1 MFIAMNRFQV
11 KTEFA
16 DSFEKHWRERESF
29 LDRFSG
35 FIRFRLLRSEALFG
49 APVDVTEFVS
59 HSEWLN
65 QASFEEWLHSDFSRK
80 AHGKGGSTIKDWLTA
95 PPKFSGYNEVM
106 DQVPGHRTDFR
117 SVRQDLLVEEHFSRE
132 TVSQKQLLAKGNES
146 GLPPISVGAFEG
158 RILEIL
164 LRAINAKRG
173 IEFGTLGG
181 YSASW
186 LARALPADGE
196 LLTLELD
203 PKRAEW
209 AQLQLDALKPNCK
222 VRVLA
227 GDAMKNLETLQG
239 WDSLDFVFIDADKNS
254 YAKYAAWALP
264 RLRKGG
270 LILADNAYL
279 WGAMNYFGKNADE
292 LTPPTAEGLHAW
304 SQRQFEGM
312 SDCWKL
318 LSTEDSLASI
328 ILPTGE
334 GLGIAIKI

>member
-1 MFIAMNRFQV
+1 MNRFQV
-11 KTEFA
+11 KTESA
-16 DSFEKHWRERESF
+16 DLFEKHWRDRESF
-29 LDRFSG
+29 LNHFSG
-35 FIRFRLLRSEALFG
+35 FVRFRLLKSEPLFG
-49 APVDVTEFVS
+49 APTDVTEFVS
-59 HSEWLN
+59 HSEWLD

-80 AHGKGGSTIKDWLTA
+80 AHGKGGSTIKDWMMG

-117 SVRQDLLVEEHFSRE
+117 SVRQDILVENHFAKE
-132 TVSQKQLLAKGNES
+132 TEAQKELLKKGNES
-146 GLPPISVGAFEG
+146 GLPPISVGPFEG

-186 LARALPADGE
+186 LARALPGDGE

-209 AQLQLDALKPNCK
+209 AQAHIDALKPACK

-227 GDAMKNLETLQG
+227 GDAMKTLETLKG

-254 YAKYAAWALP
+254 YPKYAAWALP

-279 WGAMNYFGKNADE
+279 WGAMNHFGKPAE
-292 LTPPTAEGLHAW
+292 TLHPPKAEGLHSW
-304 SQRQFEGM
+304 SKNQFEGM

-318 LSTEDSLASI
+318 LSTDDSLASI

-334 GLGIAIKI
+334 GLGIAIKL